1 MDPAVRQFLI
11 RWPQTLALGA
21 VTLAPLALTVWAL
34 WLLAKLAA
42 LLGALVIQP
51 LATLGG
57 GSGDEGGV
65 FTTILEIL
73 TALVILTLVGALAR
87 GAAGRAFGKAVDDL
101 VSRIPVG
108 RTIYSSAQKLIAS
121 FHSPME
127 QAQKVV
133 LIEFPSEEMK
143 TVGLV
148 TQIFRAADSGE
159 ELAAVY
165 VPTTPNPTSGYV
177 EIVPVER
184 LIWLDWTL
192 NEAIQFIVSAG
203 VTAPEAIKYRDRGR
217 PPLADIGP
225 RPPEETPPAF

>member
-1 MDPAVRQFLI
+1 MDPALRQFLV
-11 RWPQTLALGA
+11 RWPQTLAVGA
-21 VTLAPLALTVWAL
+21 ITLAPLALTVWAL

-42 LLGALVIQP
+42 LLGALVIRP
-51 LATLGG
+51 LTAWGG
-57 GSGDEGGV
+57 GEPGGL
-65 FTTILEIL
+65 TTILEIL
-73 TALVILTLVGALAR
+73 TALIILTVVGVLAR
-87 GAAGRAFGKAVDDL
+87 GAAGKAVGRAVDDAIG
-101 VSRIPVG
+101 RIPIG

-121 FHSPME
+121 FQSPME

-148 TQIFRAADSGE
+148 TQIFRAADTGE

-177 EIVPVER
+177 EIVPVDR

-203 VTAPEAIKYRDRGR
+203 VTAPEAIKYRTKGR
-217 PPLADIGP
+217 PPLADMP
-225 RPPEETPPAF
+225 APEDAPPVS

>member
-1 MDPAVRQFLI
+1 MDPALRQFLI
-11 RWPQTLALGA
+11 RWPQTLAVGA
-21 VTLAPLALTVWAL
+21 ITLAPLALTVWAL

-42 LLGALVIQP
+42 LLGALVIRP
-51 LATLGG
+51 LSSLGG
-57 GSGDEGGV
+57 NGDEGGV
-65 FTTILEIL
+65 FITVLEIL
-73 TALVILTLVGALAR
+73 TALVILTIVGVLAR

-101 VSRIPVG
+101 VGRIPIG

-121 FHSPME
+121 FQSPME

-177 EIVPVER
+177 EIVPVDR

-203 VTAPEAIKYRDRGR
+203 VTAPDSIKYRDKGR
-217 PPLADIGP
+217 PPLADIPAPTDGDV
-225 RPPEETPPAF
+225 PPAP

>member
-1 MDPAVRQFLI
+1 MDPAVRQFLV
-11 RWPQTLALGA
+11 RWPQTLAVGA
-21 VTLAPLALTVWAL
+21 ITLAPLALTIWAL

-42 LLGALVIQP
+42 LLGSVIIRP
-51 LATLGG
+51 IGAWFGVGG
-57 GSGDEGGV
+57 AGV

-73 TALVILTLVGALAR
+73 TAVLILTVVGVLAR
-87 GAAGRAFGKAVDDL
+87 GAAGRAIGRSVDDFIG
-101 VSRIPVG
+101 RIPIG
-108 RTIYSSAQKLIAS
+108 RTVYSSAQKLIGS
-121 FHSPME
+121 FQSPME
-127 QAQKVV
+127 EAQKVV

-148 TQIFRAADSGE
+148 TQVFKAADTGE

-192 NEAIQFIVSAG
+192 NEAVQFVVSAG
-203 VTAPEAIKYRDRGR
+203 VTAPQAVKYRTRGPR
-217 PPLADIGP
+217 TGEAEP
-225 RPPEETPPAF
+225 RPPEEIPPTG

>member
-1 MDPAVRQFLI
+1 MDPALRQFLV
-11 RWPQTLALGA
+11 RWPQTLAVGA
-21 VTLAPLALTVWAL
+21 ITLAPLALTVWAL

-42 LLGALVIQP
+42 LLGALVIRP
-51 LATLGG
+51 LTAWGG
-57 GSGDEGGV
+57 GEPGLL
-65 FTTILEIL
+65 TTILEIL
-73 TALVILTLVGALAR
+73 TALIILTVVGVLAR
-87 GAAGRAFGKAVDDL
+87 GAAGKAVGRAVDDAIG
-101 VSRIPVG
+101 RIPIG

-121 FHSPME
+121 FQSPME

-177 EIVPVER
+177 EIVPVDR

-203 VTAPEAIKYRDRGR
+203 VTAPEAVKYRNKGR
-217 PPLADIGP
+217 PPLADMP
-225 RPPEETPPAF
+225 STEDAPPAP

>member
-1 MDPAVRQFLI
+1 MDPAVRQFLV
-11 RWPQTLALGA
+11 RWPQTLAVGA
-21 VTLAPLALTVWAL
+21 ITLAPLALTVWAL

-42 LLGALVIQP
+42 LLGSVIIRP
-51 LATLGG
+51 IGAWFGV
-57 GSGDEGGV
+57 EGAGL
-65 FTTILEIL
+65 FTTILEIV
-73 TALVILTLVGALAR
+73 TAVIILTVVGILAR
-87 GAAGRAFGKAVDDL
+87 GAAGRAIGQAVDDL
-101 VSRIPVG
+101 IGRIPIG
-108 RTIYSSAQKLIAS
+108 RTVYSSAQKLIAS

-148 TQIFRAADSGE
+148 TQIFTAADSGE

-192 NEAIQFIVSAG
+192 NEAVQFVVSAG
-203 VTAPEAIKYRDRGR
+203 VTAPEAIKYRTRGPSGE
-217 PPLADIGP
+217 PPQS
-225 RPPEETPPAF
+225 RPPEERPGL

>member
-1 MDPAVRQFLI
+1 MDPALRQFLV
-11 RWPQTLALGA
+11 RWPQTLAVGA
-21 VTLAPLALTVWAL
+21 ITLAPLALTVWAL

-42 LLGALVIQP
+42 LLGALVIRP
-51 LATLGG
+51 LTAWGG
-57 GSGDEGGV
+57 GEPGGL
-65 FTTILEIL
+65 TTILEIL
-73 TALVILTLVGALAR
+73 TALIILTVVGVLAR
-87 GAAGRAFGKAVDDL
+87 GAAGKAVGRAVDDAIG
-101 VSRIPVG
+101 RIPIG

-121 FHSPME
+121 FQSPME

-148 TQIFRAADSGE
+148 TQIFLAADTGE

-177 EIVPVER
+177 EIVPVDR

-203 VTAPEAIKYRDRGR
+203 VTAPEAIKYRTKGR
-217 PPLADIGP
+217 PPLADMLAP
-225 RPPEETPPAF
+225 EDAPPVS

>member
-11 RWPQTLALGA
+11 RWPQTLAVGA

-34 WLLAKLAA
+34 WLLAKLAS
-42 LLGALVIQP
+42 LLGALVIRP
-51 LATLGG
+51 LAAWAGAG
-57 GSGDEGGV
+57 PPGV
-65 FTTILEIL
+65 FTTILEII
-73 TALVILTLVGALAR
+73 TAIVILTIVGLLAR
-87 GAAGRAFGKAVDDL
+87 GAAGKAVGKAVDDL
-101 VSRIPVG
+101 IGRIPIG
-108 RTIYSSAQKLIAS
+108 RTVYSSAQKLIAS

-148 TQIFRAADSGE
+148 TQLFTAADTGE

-177 EIVPVER
+177 EIVPVNR
-184 LIWLDWTL
+184 LVWLDWTL
-192 NEAIQFIVSAG
+192 NEAVQFVVSAG
-203 VTAPEAIKYRDRGR
+203 VTAPAAIKYRRTG
-217 PPLADIGP
+217 
-225 RPPEETPPAF
+225 PPADLVSPAEPPAEPPPPSAL

>member
-1 MDPAVRQFLI
+1 MDPAFRQFLI
-11 RWPQTLALGA
+11 RWPQTLAVGA
-21 VTLAPLALTVWAL
+21 ITLAPLALTVWAL

-42 LLGALVIQP
+42 LLGALVIRP
-51 LATLGG
+51 LTAWG
-57 GSGDEGGV
+57 GSEPGLA
-65 FTTILEIL
+65 TTILEIL
-73 TALVILTLVGALAR
+73 TALIILTVVGTLAR
-87 GAAGRAFGKAVDDL
+87 GAAGKAVGRAVDDAIG
-101 VSRIPVG
+101 RIPIG

-121 FHSPME
+121 FQSPME
-127 QAQKVV
+127 KAQKVV

-177 EIVPVER
+177 EIVPVDR

-192 NEAIQFIVSAG
+192 NEAVQFVVSAG
-203 VTAPEAIKYRDRGR
+203 VTAPEAIKYRTRGR
-217 PPLADIGP
+217 PALDEVGP
-225 RPPEETPPAF
+225 RPPEEIPPAP